1 MRPGSRRIFIYY
13 WFILLKAAYFMCRD
27 LALSGIISLCF
38 RHYRS
43 KLKHKG
49 KIKYESICNAENRQ
63 FRL

>member
-13 WFILLKAAYFMCRD
+13 RFILLKAAYFMCRD

-43 KLKHKG
+43 KFKNQ
-49 KIKYESICNAENRQ
+49 I
-63 FRL
+63 

>member
-27 LALSGIISLCF
+27 STLSGIISLCF

-43 KLKHKG
+43 KFKNQ
-49 KIKYESICNAENRQ
+49 I
-63 FRL
+63 